1 MIQKKGAI
9 GLSINFIVIL
19 IITITV
25 FGFSI
30 YFINRIYAGATKT
43 QETYYQ
49 QFDSQMEG
57 LACDSLDR
65 VCVGKERKVIDK
77 NGAAVFTIR
86 ILNIGVAHTLGT
98 DNFKVDVDCDSAAVT
113 SGASEDCNS
122 VTPSLAGAYEIPENE
137 AQKLIIVM
145 DMAGEDSGTHIFDV
159 EVEDSTGTPYGSPQ
173 KLYVVVP

>member
-77 NGAAVFTIR
+77 NGA
-86 ILNIGVAHTLGT
+86 
-98 DNFKVDVDCDSAAVT
+98 
-113 SGASEDCNS
+113 
-122 VTPSLAGAYEIPENE
+122 
-137 AQKLIIVM
+137 
-145 DMAGEDSGTHIFDV
+145 
-159 EVEDSTGTPYGSPQ
+159 
-173 KLYVVVP
+173 